1 VANKQQQQ
9 QQQQQLVCIGFFMLF
24 CLIAT
29 LSFSSCALGIF
40 PKNDSD
46 ASAKNLEQ
54 LKNFALA
61 KINADRE
68 NFGLAPVSQ
77 SNNTAAQVQADE
89 LMQTQFVSH
98 MTVDGLKPYMLYSLY
113 NGTGYVQQNL
123 GQISYMDS
131 KKSSSQNNN
140 TADNTVANDIGLTSS
155 ELCSNTKMFHCLPI
169 DPYRAIE
176 NLEYLM
182 IYDDAKCC
190 NNGHRNN
197 TLNNFHT
204 HVSLGI
210 AFSKY
215 YFVMVQNFENRY
227 LEPNYLVQKDK
238 ENIKLKAKIIE
249 PNKVDFQINHVSFFL
264 DDLPNRTEYE
274 KNKNKTHYEL
284 GDLKL
289 IVSKP
294 LPSYVKYQQN
304 DNSHYKIIEAKKW
317 DLGKYDVNLEIKIPD
332 YMNLKDKVMTMV
344 VYAKKT
350 DSNDGENENTDA
362 DAELP
367 IPLTSHTFFNY

>member
-1 VANKQQQQ
+1 
-9 QQQQQLVCIGFFMLF
+9 MLF

-29 LSFSSCALGIF
+29 LFSSAIALGIF
-40 PKNDSD
+40 QKNDSD
-46 ASAKNLEQ
+46 ASKGNLEQ

-68 NFGLAPVSQ
+68 NFGLPPVSQ

-89 LMQTQFVSH
+89 LLKTQFVSH

-123 GQISYMDS
+123 GQIRYIDS
-131 KKSSSQNNN
+131 KNSSSPNNN
-140 TADNTVANDIGLTSS
+140 NNPSTTNNTGNNDFGLTSS
-155 ELCSNTKMFHCLPI
+155 ELCSSAKRFYCAPI

-190 NNGHRNN
+190 NNGHKNN

-210 AFSKY
+210 AFNKY

-227 LEPNYLVQKDK
+227 LEPNYQIQKDK
-238 ENIKLKAKIIE
+238 ENIKLEAKIIE
-249 PNKVDFQINHVSFFL
+249 PNKVNFQINHISFFL
-264 DDLPNRTEYE
+264 DDLPNRTDYE
-274 KNKNKTHYEL
+274 KYKNKTHYEL

-294 LPSYVKYQQN
+294 LPSYIKYLQN
-304 DNSHYKIIEAKKW
+304 DKSPYKIIEAKKW
-317 DLGKYDVNLEIKIPD
+317 DLGKDDVNLEIKIPD
-332 YMNLKDKVMTMV
+332 YLNLKDKVMTMV
-344 VYAKKT
+344 VYAKKAT
-350 DSNDGENENTDA
+350 NNDGENENTDDA
-362 DAELP
+362 DPP